1 MCGLSLL
8 LYSVGVKSVTI
19 QCVGYVC
26 YYTVWGLL
34 LLYSVWVKSVTI
46 QCGG

>member
-8 LYSVGVKSVTI
+8 LYSVWVKSV
-19 QCVGYVC
+19 
-26 YYTVWGLL
+26 WGLSL

-46 QCGG
+46 QCVGKSVTIQCVG